1 MLRRA
6 TVSGTRR
13 DVRLCGRPLPPRP
26 APPVLVQAFSDS
38 DTDGESSQDE
48 DVRIPVSN
56 DVGTD
61 DAPIIR
67 IHGPVA
73 EVEGSREDVSNAVMQ
88 AVLLYATHDA
98 PPLAG

>member
-1 MLRRA
+1 M
-6 TVSGTRR
+6 
-13 DVRLCGRPLPPRP
+13 
-26 APPVLVQAFSDS
+26 QAFSDS

-48 DVRIPVSN
+48 DVRIPVFD

-61 DAPIIR
+61 NAPIIR

-88 AVLLYATHDA
+88 AVLLYA
-98 PPLAG
+98 PPPHPTVAILA